1 MNFKNINR
9 KLVLSL
15 SIFLFACVSLVTT
28 TFAWFS
34 IAQDATVGDLSMSI
48 SGGTE
53 LLVSLD
59 GTNYSDNIS
68 KEQLEE
74 YFNKSLKL
82 TNVTTLD
89 LENYFS
95 SYDNASVA
103 IANEDYISFDI
114 WFKTNDFMC
123 NGLYLTNNITPN
135 YNYDVALNN
144 QLKGTYCFS
153 KGVNYTAP
161 IDFQYSAT
169 EVRQKNTT
177 DTYYGADAMRIGIK
191 ELNIDLAPLKTED
204 TRTELCKFIY
214 DPSENQERGFGSIYG
229 AYDILKQRVDSSIL
243 PPVNHPDTKYQL
255 SSMQHNY
262 YAIHNDSQCGT
273 FQEGTDGYLYA
284 KIRVTIWCEGWDAD
298 CMDGILS
305 DEVLMQLYFRGA
317 VPASSNNN

>member
-1 MNFKNINR
+1 MKNTLRRRTFVSAIAM
-9 KLVLSL
+9 LIVSAIVLTS
-15 SIFLFACVSLVTT
+15 S

-74 YFNKSLKL
+74 HFKKTLHL

-89 LENYFS
+89 LESYFS

-103 IANEDYISFDI
+103 VANEDYISFDL

-123 NGLYLTNNITPN
+123 IGLYLTNNITPN

-144 QLKGTYCFS
+144 KLRGTYCFS
-153 KGVNYTAP
+153 KGVSYTAP

-169 EVRQKNTT
+169 ELRQKNST

-191 ELNIDLAPLKTED
+191 ELNIDLAPLKTE
-204 TRTELCKFIY
+204 
-214 DPSENQERGFGSIYG
+214 P
-229 AYDILKQRVDSSIL
+229 
-243 PPVNHPDTKYQL
+243 
-255 SSMQHNY
+255 
-262 YAIHNDSQCGT
+262 
-273 FQEGTDGYLYA
+273 
-284 KIRVTIWCEGWDAD
+284 
-298 CMDGILS
+298 
-305 DEVLMQLYFRGA
+305 
-317 VPASSNNN
+317 